1 MELEHAASTRRVG
14 GSNPLGDAYRHKQQ
28 FTKLQTVNLILFV
41 VSSICTCSIMERT
54 SGYGP
59 LDGGSIPS
67 GCTIYKMKEEKGFRT
82 SFVMICKPATP
93 KQTTE

>member
-1 MELEHAASTRRVG
+1 MPSKLYPRSSAGIEHGSSKPGVG
-14 GSNPLGDAYRHKQQ
+14 GSSPLGDTHRHKQQ
-28 FTKLQTVNLILFV
+28 FVKLQTVNLILFE

-67 GCTIYKMKEEKGFRT
+67 GCTIYKMKEEKG
-82 SFVMICKPATP
+82 V
-93 KQTTE
+93 